1 VKSRHRN
8 DKVARPSVFSDD
20 NTRQSAGGTVFATP
34 LGMKIFGGAVDV
46 LKQSLDV
53 RLERHQVLSG
63 NLANLDTP
71 DFSPKDIDVSASM
84 GTEQAL
90 GGGMGMARTN
100 AAHMDVNGGTAAGGS
115 HGVVE
120 TDAAGSER
128 KNQDGNG
135 VDLDR
140 TMSALAENALQ
151 YQASSRVVSKK
162 MALLKYV
169 ASDGA
174 A

>member
-1 VKSRHRN
+1 
-8 DKVARPSVFSDD
+8 
-20 NTRQSAGGTVFATP
+20 
-34 LGMKIFGGAVDV
+34 MKIFGGAVDV

-71 DFSPKDIDVSASM
+71 GFSPKDVDVAASM
-84 GTEQAL
+84 GPEPTAQ
-90 GGGMGMARTN
+90 GGMGMVRTN
-100 AAHMDVNGGTAAGGS
+100 TAHLDLNGASAGGA
-115 HGVVE
+115 GPGGGIVE
-120 TDAAGSER
+120 MEAAGSER
-128 KNQDGNG
+128 RNQDGNG